1 MTQEKNAFIN
11 PTELFDPRKNGF
23 SHIAKVPSGKEL
35 YYFSGQWGSD
45 RNGKLVSL
53 DFEEQVRRT
62 VQNIKAALSEVGL
75 TINDVVKQAVYIAD
89 FTIEKKQI
97 LIAVAAQ
104 EWKAENFPAS
114 SVIPLPVLATVPN
127 CLIEIEIIAAK

>member
-23 SHIAKVPSGKEL
+23 SHIAKVPNGKEL

-45 RNGKLVSL
+45 QNGKLVSL

-62 VQNIKAALSEVGL
+62 VQNIKVALSEVGL

-114 SVIPLPVLATVPN
+114 SVIPLPVMATVPN